1 MAIGYTRCS
10 AQHKYD
16 FDMQLSAADMAESSL
31 PNQRHAKRYFET
43 HAILSDEHHA
53 RREICYATADF
64 PAAGRIH
71 SSGRL
76 PQWKCCHRPWLRN
89 VVENALYDLN
99 RRPIEIGNAGHMG
112 RDRPED
118 HVHLNMR
125 LKPRA

>member
-53 RREICYATADF
+53 RREICYATADIR
-64 PAAGRIH
+64 AAGRIY

-76 PQWKCCHRPWLRN
+76 PRWRCCHWRWLRN
-89 VVENALYDLN
+89 VVENAVCN
-99 RRPIEIGNAGHMG
+99 
-112 RDRPED
+112 
-118 HVHLNMR
+118 
-125 LKPRA
+125 LKGD